1 MDIID
6 CTWEIDN
13 IGERTC
19 EVLVS
24 ANDEFNLA
32 EIEKLENCF
41 SYQVIKV
48 AAGNVPYLL
57 KLQNSHFS
65 LIETQIDWVT
75 KMVDFNYHHPLVSR
89 FLPSLSFE
97 DITSDVELENLLS
110 HIDNNMFSTD
120 RIALDPLYG
129 LAVGRKRYCN
139 WIRTEFEKKSSFISY
154 ISFENTKVG
163 FIMLKV
169 NGKKAY
175 GSLAGIFKEYQD
187 CGFGVLTSASMPLYI
202 LDRKLPVNLYETS
215 TSSNNTVN
223 TKIYS
228 TLGFQLNSM
237 KYVLIKHLSSKE

>member
-139 WIRTEFEKKSSFISY
+139 WIRTEYMKNSSFIAY
-154 ISFENTKVG
+154 ICVDKEKVG
-163 FIMLKV
+163 FLMLKV
-169 NGKKAY
+169 DKQRGHGA
-175 GSLAGIFKEYQD
+175 LAGIFKEYQEL
-187 CGFGVLTSASMPLYI
+187 GFGVLTSSSMPLYI
-202 LDRKLPVNLYETS
+202 LDRNLDVKRYETS

-228 TLGFQLNSM
+228 TLGFQLKTMN
-237 KYVLIKHLSSKE
+237 YVLIKHRNK